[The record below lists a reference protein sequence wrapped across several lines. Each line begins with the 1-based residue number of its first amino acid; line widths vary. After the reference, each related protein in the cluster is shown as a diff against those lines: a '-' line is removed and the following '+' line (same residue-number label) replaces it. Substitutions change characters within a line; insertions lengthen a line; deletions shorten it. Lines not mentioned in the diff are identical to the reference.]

1 MRKAALFRNAGAL
14 LLSAWLVGCAGFDA
28 PGSGGPAVDAPTF
41 RVGDRW
47 VYRATD
53 GFRLPLEWV
62 ETHEVIAV
70 APDAITV
77 HITETGPSARGERT
91 EVWSRPGLLK
101 TGSVFDEET
110 RRFATPIKIYDFPMT
125 PGQRWN
131 QWVDNISAPTDKPGQ
146 INRYVTVG
154 GWEKVATPAGTFDAI
169 KLRVLMR
176 LDDEE
181 FWRGPTQCNYLI
193 FYSPAVGAM
202 VRAEKNAEYWEKSD
216 RRDGVG
222 AVAAQHALLELESY
236 TPGAR

>member
-1 MRKAALFRNAGAL
+1 MRNALAFRSAAIVLFAALA
-14 LLSAWLVGCAGFDA
+14 GCAGFDS
-28 PGSGGPAVDAPTF
+28 PGSGGPAADAPTL

-47 VYRATD
+47 VYRAAD
-53 GFRLPLEWV
+53 GFR
-62 ETHEVIAV
+62 V
-70 APDAITV
+70 ALQWSEMHVVTSVTPGAITV
-77 HITETGPSARGERT
+77 RITEAGPNARGERT
-91 EVWSRPGLLK
+91 EVWSAPGLLAS
-101 TGSVFDEET
+101 GAVFDDET
-110 RRFATPIKIYDFPMT
+110 RRFSTPIKIYDFPLA
-125 PGQRWN
+125 PGERWN
-131 QWVDNISAPTDKPGQ
+131 QWVDNLNAATNKTGQ

-193 FYSPAVGAM
+193 YYSPAVGAM

-222 AVAAQHALLELESY
+222 AITAQHAVLELESY
-236 TPGAR
+236 SRGGT

>member
-1 MRKAALFRNAGAL
+1 MGNVLRFRGAAIVLFAVLA
-14 LLSAWLVGCAGFDA
+14 GCAGFDS
-28 PGSGGPAVDAPTF
+28 PGSGGPLADAPTF

-53 GFRLPLEWV
+53 GFRVALQWS
-62 ETHEVIAV
+62 ETHVVTSV
-70 APDAITV
+70 APGAITV
-77 HITETGPSARGERT
+77 RITEAGPDARGERT
-91 EVWSRPGLLK
+91 EVWSAPGLLAS
-101 TGSVFDEET
+101 GSVFDEET
-110 RRFATPIKIYDFPMT
+110 RRFATPIKIYAFPLA
-125 PGQRWN
+125 PGERWN
-131 QWVDNISAPTDKPGQ
+131 QWVDNLNAATNKTGQ

-222 AVAAQHALLELESY
+222 AIAAQHAVLELESY
-236 TPGAR
+236 SRGGT